1 VFESWTMLIWDG
13 FGTDQSPT
21 SMKSCARALRVI
33 CGSTPSC
40 LLQFS
45 SAAVIVQG
53 MSTKAEAILEKV
65 QGLAPAELRELCRQ
79 INRLAENSDKP
90 AFKTRHGIPLS
101 RNDGVKMTAEEVAA
115 TLSD

>member
-1 VFESWTMLIWDG
+1 MTLDAQILKALRAAGDESVS
-13 FGTDQSPT
+13 GTDLAEQMGVS
-21 SMKSCARALRVI
+21 R
-33 CGSTPSC
+33 
-40 LLQFS
+40 
-45 SAAVIVQG
+45 AAVWARV
-53 MSTKAEAILEKV
+53 E
-65 QGLAPAELRELCRQ
+65 ELRELCRQ